1 MGAKKKYN
9 MEFFKKLYISGEK
22 SLKAIVRD
30 YGVSY
35 QHLAFH
41 SADEGWTSMKKEYA
55 AKCEVAEHAAEI
67 KKMDEDLRDM
77 IEAEPL
83 KPVEHQKRTLQT
95 GDRLGTL
102 IQTGVQAVKSG
113 DWRTLK
119 SATETWKIWDEQMR
133 KNHGLEDN
141 VEQPLVNISVLTA
154 LPPKSEMLRAGDN
167 EVAALTSDG
176 EEATPVV
183 EVSLSGSSPVAA
195 Q

>member
-41 SADEGWTSMKKEYA
+41 SADEGWTAMKKEYA

-67 KKMDEDLRDM
+67 KQMDEELRDM

-133 KNHGLEDN
+133 KNHGLEDK

-154 LPPKSEMLRAGDN
+154 LPPKSELKRVGDD
-167 EVAALTSDG
+167 EVISSQTVL
-176 EEATPVV
+176 
-183 EVSLSGSSPVAA
+183 EVSLPESSPVAA
-195 Q
+195 P